1 MSKPNDITIY
11 TTFMCPYCARA
22 KALLDKKGQTY
33 NEIDVSYDAALR
45 DEMTQKAGGKRTV
58 PQIWINGV
66 HVGGSDDL
74 YALDRAGKLDPMLN
88 AA

>member
-1 MSKPNDITIY
+1 MAQIEIY

-22 KALLDKKGQTY
+22 KALLDKKGQSY
-33 NEIDVSYDAALR
+33 NEIDVSYDAAKR
-45 DEMTQKAGGKRTV
+45 DEMTQKAGGRRTV
-58 PQIWINGV
+58 PQIWINGT

-74 YALDRAGKLDPMLN
+74 YALEREGKLDAML

>member
-1 MSKPNDITIY
+1 MTTMAEIEIY

-22 KALLDKKGQTY
+22 KSLLDKKGQSY
-33 NEIDVSYDAALR
+33 NEIDVSYDAAKR
-45 DEMTQKAGGKRTV
+45 EEMTRKAGGRRTV
-58 PQIWINGV
+58 PQIWINGT

-74 YALDRAGKLDPMLN
+74 YALEREGKLDAML

>member
-1 MSKPNDITIY
+1 MAQIEIY

-22 KALLDKKGQTY
+22 KALLEKKGQSY
-33 NEIDVSYDAALR
+33 NEIDVSYDAAR
-45 DEMTQKAGGKRTV
+45 REEMTQKAGGVRTV
-58 PQIWINGV
+58 PQIWINGT

-74 YALDRAGKLDPMLN
+74 YALERAGKLDAML

>member
-1 MSKPNDITIY
+1 MAQIEIY

-22 KALLDKKGQTY
+22 KALLEKKGQNY
-33 NEIDVSYDAALR
+33 NEIDVSYDAAKR
-45 DEMTQKAGGKRTV
+45 EEMAQKAGGRRTV
-58 PQIWINGV
+58 PQIWINGT

-74 YALDRAGKLDPMLN
+74 YALEREGKLDALL

>member
-1 MSKPNDITIY
+1 MAEIEIY

-22 KALLDKKGQTY
+22 KSLLDKKGQSY
-33 NEIDVSYDAALR
+33 NEIDVSYDAAKR
-45 DEMTQKAGGKRTV
+45 EEMTQKAGGRRTV
-58 PQIWINGV
+58 PQIWINGM

-74 YALDRAGKLDPMLN
+74 YALERDGKLDAML

>member
-1 MSKPNDITIY
+1 MAQIEIY

-22 KALLDKKGQTY
+22 KALLEKKGQSY
-33 NEIDVSYDAALR
+33 NEIDVSYDAAKR
-45 DEMTQKAGGKRTV
+45 EEMTQKAGGRRTV
-58 PQIWINGV
+58 PQIWINGT

-74 YALDRAGKLDPMLN
+74 YALEREGKLDAML

>member
-1 MSKPNDITIY
+1 MAQIEIY

-22 KALLDKKGQTY
+22 KALLEKKGQNY
-33 NEIDVSYDAALR
+33 NEIDVSYDAAR
-45 DEMTQKAGGKRTV
+45 REEMTQKAGGRRTV
-58 PQIWINGV
+58 PQIWINGT

-74 YALDRAGKLDPMLN
+74 YALEREGKLDAML

>member
-1 MSKPNDITIY
+1 MAQIEIY

-22 KALLDKKGQTY
+22 KALLEKKGQTY
-33 NEIDVSYDAALR
+33 NEIDVSYDAAKR
-45 DEMTQKAGGKRTV
+45 EEMTQKAGGRRTV
-58 PQIWINGV
+58 PQIWINGR

-74 YALDRAGKLDPMLN
+74 YALEREGKLDALLN

>member
-1 MSKPNDITIY
+1 MAEIEIY

-22 KALLDKKGQTY
+22 KSLLDKKGQSY
-33 NEIDVSYDAALR
+33 NEIDVSYDAAKR
-45 DEMTQKAGGKRTV
+45 EEMTQKAGGCRTV
-58 PQIWINGV
+58 PQIWINGT

-74 YALDRAGKLDPMLN
+74 YALERDGKLDAML

>member
-1 MSKPNDITIY
+1 MAQIDIY

-22 KALLDKKGQTY
+22 KALLEKKGQSY
-33 NEIDVSYDAALR
+33 NEIDVSYDAAR
-45 DEMTQKAGGKRTV
+45 REEMTQKAGGRRTV
-58 PQIWINGV
+58 PQIWINGT

-74 YALDRAGKLDPMLN
+74 YALEREGKLDAML

>member
-1 MSKPNDITIY
+1 MAEIEIY

-22 KALLDKKGQTY
+22 KSLLDKKGQSY
-33 NEIDVSYDAALR
+33 NEIDVSYDATKR
-45 DEMTQKAGGKRTV
+45 EEMTQKAGGRRTV
-58 PQIWINGV
+58 PQIWINGT

-74 YALDRAGKLDPMLN
+74 YALEREGKLDAML

>member
-1 MSKPNDITIY
+1 MAQIEIY

-22 KALLDKKGQTY
+22 KSLLDKKGQSY
-33 NEIDVSYDAALR
+33 NEIDVSYDAAKR
-45 DEMTQKAGGKRTV
+45 EEMTQKAGGRRTV
-58 PQIWINGV
+58 PQIWINGM

-74 YALDRAGKLDPMLN
+74 YALERDGKLDAML

>member
-1 MSKPNDITIY
+1 MADIVIY

-22 KALLDKKGQTY
+22 KALLEKKGQSY
-33 NEIDVSYDAALR
+33 EEIDVSYDAAKR
-45 DEMTQKAGGKRTV
+45 DEMTKKAGGRHTV
-58 PQIWINGV
+58 PQIWINGQ

-74 YALDRAGKLDPMLN
+74 HELERAGKLDAML

>member
-1 MSKPNDITIY
+1 MAEIEIY

-22 KALLDKKGQTY
+22 KALLEKKGQSY
-33 NEIDVSYDAALR
+33 NEIDVSYDAAKR
-45 DEMTQKAGGKRTV
+45 EEMTQKAGGRRTV
-58 PQIWINGV
+58 PQIWINGT

-74 YALDRAGKLDPMLN
+74 YALEREGKLDALL

>member
-1 MSKPNDITIY
+1 MAEIEIY

-22 KALLDKKGQTY
+22 KALLEKKGQTY
-33 NEIDVSYDAALR
+33 NEIDVSYDAAKR
-45 DEMTQKAGGKRTV
+45 EEMTQKAGGRRTV
-58 PQIWINGV
+58 PQIWINGT

-74 YALDRAGKLDPMLN
+74 YALERAGKLDAML

>member
-1 MSKPNDITIY
+1 MAQIEIY
-11 TTFMCPYCARA
+11 TTFMCPYCSRA

-33 NEIDVSYDAALR
+33 NEIDVSYDAAKR
-45 DEMTQKAGGKRTV
+45 EEMTRKAGGLRTV
-58 PQIWINGV
+58 PQIWINGT

-74 YALDRAGKLDPMLN
+74 YALERAGKLDAML

>member
-1 MSKPNDITIY
+1 MAEIEIY

-22 KALLDKKGQTY
+22 KALLEKKGQSY
-33 NEIDVSYDAALR
+33 NEIDVSYDAAKR
-45 DEMTQKAGGKRTV
+45 DEMTQKAGGRRTV
-58 PQIWINGV
+58 PQIWINGT

-74 YALDRAGKLDPMLN
+74 YELERQGKLDAML

>member
-1 MSKPNDITIY
+1 MAEIEIY

-22 KALLDKKGQTY
+22 KSLLDKKGQSY
-33 NEIDVSYDAALR
+33 NEIDVSYDAAKR
-45 DEMTQKAGGKRTV
+45 DEMTQKAGGRRTV
-58 PQIWINGV
+58 PQIWINGT

-74 YALDRAGKLDPMLN
+74 YALEREGKLDAML

>member
-1 MSKPNDITIY
+1 MAQIDIY

-22 KALLDKKGQTY
+22 KALLEKKGQSY
-33 NEIDVSYDAALR
+33 NEIDVSYDAAKR
-45 DEMTQKAGGKRTV
+45 DEMTQKAGGRRTV
-58 PQIWINGV
+58 PQIWINGT

-74 YALDRAGKLDPMLN
+74 YALEREGKLDAML